1 LNRLLQPSSG
11 KASGT
16 QINAAA
22 SQEVRARIPLPD
34 LADPRDRAVIS
45 VI

>member
-1 LNRLLQPSSG
+1 LNRLLQPASA

-16 QINAAA
+16 QINVAA

-34 LADPRDRAVIS
+34 LADPRNRAVIS
-45 VI
+45 LI

>member
-1 LNRLLQPSSG
+1 LNRLLQPTSG

-16 QINAAA
+16 QINTAAN
-22 SQEVRARIPLPD
+22 QEVRARVPFPD
-34 LADPRDRAVIS
+34 LADPRNRAVIS